1 MLLRHGQSAANV
13 AFPAADAQ
21 GLVESGLTGRD
32 RDVELTDLGRAQAEA
47 VGRWLAALPGDR
59 VPEIPITSP
68 YLRARETW
76 RIAAETSGLGL
87 PPATTDER
95 LVDRLLGDLEMM
107 TRAAIARDHPDEARF
122 HGAVDYRWRPP
133 NGESFGDI
141 RVRLRGFLDD
151 INAEHAGR
159 RVVVTAHDAVVLMMR
174 AVVEDLDWDA
184 IDRVSAGNT
193 VRNASITVFDGRSG
207 RLVLDRYNTV
217 DHLAEAG
224 LPAQAAPDQAAP
236 PDTAA

>member
-1 MLLRHGQSAANV
+1 M
-13 AFPAADAQ
+13 D
-21 GLVESGLTGRD
+21 SGLTGPD

-47 VGRWLAALPGDR
+47 VGAWLAELPADR

-76 RIAAETSGLGL
+76 RIAAEASGLSF
-87 PPATTDER
+87 PPALTDER

-107 TRAAIARDHPDEARF
+107 TRAAVARDFPDEARF
-122 HGAVDYRWRPP
+122 HGTVDFQWQPP

-141 RVRLRGFLDD
+141 RVRLTSFLADL
-151 INAEHAGR
+151 NAEHAGR

-174 AVVEDLDWDA
+174 AVIEDLDWDA
-184 IDRVSAGNT
+184 VTDVSASG

-207 RLVLDRYNTV
+207 ELVLDRYNTV
-217 DHLAEAG
+217 DHLAEVTPTP
-224 LPAQAAPDQAAP
+224 PA
-236 PDTAA
+236 